1 MKCILNRRCTW
12 FDNSP
17 YNDTFHGRKPS
28 AITARQ
34 NALDAAMPLAYCY
47 QPESRASK
55 AMAKKKHHLNGAEII
70 IEALREEQVEYIFGY
85 PGGAVLHVYDA
96 IYKQK
101 DITHVL
107 ARHEQGAIHEAD
119 GYARASGKVGVAIVT
134 SGPGLTNA
142 VTGIATAYADS
153 IPLVVFSGQ
162 VPSALIGNDA
172 FQEVDAVGIT
182 RPCVKHSF
190 LVKDV
195 NDLAPTI
202 KKAFYIARSGR
213 PGPVLVDVPK
223 DVTGTFT
230 TFSYPEGIEMRSYQ
244 PTVEGHVGQI
254 KRALKSLKKA
264 ERPMLYF
271 GGGVILDNASEL
283 LTDFA
288 RRLNLPV
295 TATLMGLGGYPGNDP
310 QFLGMLG
317 MHGTYEANMA
327 MHHCDV
333 LFAVGARFDDRVTG
347 DLKKFCPHAEI
358 IHVDIDPSSIA
369 KNVVV
374 HIPIVGSVRAVL
386 NEMLRQLGEEKTD
399 KAQTAAWW
407 EQIAQWR
414 AVKSLHYAKSDERI
428 KPQQVIETLYKLTG
442 GNVVIASDVGQHQ
455 MWVAQYFPF
464 HEPRRWVNSGG
475 LGTMGFGYPAA
486 IGAKVARPEED
497 VFCITGDGSIQM
509 MIQEMTTA
517 LQYHIPVK
525 ILCLNNGYLG
535 MVRQWQEFFYD
546 KRYSMSYM
554 ESLPDFVKLAEAYG
568 HSGVRIEK
576 PQELENKLREVI
588 AMKDKTVFVDII
600 TDPTENVYPMIP
612 AGGGQAE
619 MILGPSCSLNQD
631 GDSQEMVLV

>member
-1 MKCILNRRCTW
+1 MQLSGAQILVQ
-12 FDNSP
+12 S
-17 YNDTFHGRKPS
+17 
-28 AITARQ
+28 
-34 NALDAAMPLAYCY
+34 L
-47 QPESRASK
+47 K
-55 AMAKKKHHLNGAEII
+55 AEN
-70 IEALREEQVEYIFGY
+70 VEYVFGY
-85 PGGAVLHVYDA
+85 PGGAVLEIYDA
-96 IYKQK
+96 LYQLHKFEHIL
-101 DITHVL
+101 V
-107 ARHEQGAIHEAD
+107 RHEQAAVHAAD
-119 GYARASGKVGVAIVT
+119 AYARVSGKVGVALVT
-134 SGPGLTNA
+134 SGPGATNA
-142 VTGIATAYADS
+142 ITGIATAYSDS
-153 IPLVVFSGQ
+153 IPLVVISGQ
-162 VPSALIGNDA
+162 VPSPAVGSDA
-172 FQEVDAVGIT
+172 FQEIDMVGIS
-182 RPCVKHSF
+182 RPCVKHNF
-190 LVKDV
+190 LVTEVDEI
-195 NDLAPTI
+195 APTI
-202 KKAFYIARSGR
+202 KKAFQIAQSGR
-213 PGPVLVDVPK
+213 PGPVVVDITK
-223 DVTGTFT
+223 DATQALSK
-230 TFSYPEGIEMRSYQ
+230 FSYPQEDIFIRSYQ
-244 PTVEGHVGQI
+244 PVTHGHIGQI
-254 KRALKSLKKA
+254 KKA
-264 ERPMLYF
+264 VQMLAAAKRPLVYF
-271 GGGVILDNASEL
+271 GGGVILGNAAKQLTEL
-283 LTDFA
+283 VQL
-288 RRLNLPV
+288 LNIPC
-295 TATLMGLGGYPGNDP
+295 TGTLMGLGGYPASDRR
-310 QFLGMLG
+310 FLGMLG

-386 NEMLRQLGEEKTD
+386 SEMLRQMGDEKAD

-407 EQIAQWR
+407 QQIEQWR
-414 AVKSLHYAKSDERI
+414 AVNSLHYAKSEDRI

-442 GNVVIASDVGQHQ
+442 GNAVIASDVGQHQ

-464 HEPRRWVNSGG
+464 HEPRRWINSGG

-486 IGAKVARPEED
+486 IGAKVACPNED

-576 PQELENKLREVI
+576 PQELESKLREVI

>member
-1 MKCILNRRCTW
+1 
-12 FDNSP
+12 
-17 YNDTFHGRKPS
+17 
-28 AITARQ
+28 
-34 NALDAAMPLAYCY
+34 
-47 QPESRASK
+47 
-55 AMAKKKHHLNGAEII
+55 MAKKKHHLNGAEII
-70 IEALREEQVEYIFGY
+70 IEALREEQVEYVFGY
-85 PGGAVLHVYDA
+85 PGGAVLHIYDA

-101 DITHVL
+101 DIVHVL
-107 ARHEQGAIHEAD
+107 SRHEQGAIHEAD

-142 VTGIATAYADS
+142 VTGIATAHADS
-153 IPLVVFSGQ
+153 IPLIVFSGQ

-202 KKAFYIARSGR
+202 KKAFHIARSGR
-213 PGPVLVDVPK
+213 PGPVLIDVPK
-223 DVTGTFT
+223 DITGTFT

-264 ERPMLYF
+264 KRPMLYF
-271 GGGVILDNASEL
+271 GGGVILDNAAEH
-283 LTDFA
+283 LTEVA

-317 MHGTYEANMA
+317 MHGTYEANLA
-327 MHHCDV
+327 THHCDV

-347 DLKKFCPHAEI
+347 DLKKFCPQAEI

-386 NEMLRQLGEEKTD
+386 REMLRQMGDEKVD

-407 EQIAQWR
+407 QQIEQWR
-414 AVKSLHYAKSDERI
+414 AVNSLHYAKSEDRI

-442 GNVVIASDVGQHQ
+442 GNAVIASDVGQHQ

-464 HEPRRWVNSGG
+464 HEPRRWINSGG

-486 IGAKVARPEED
+486 IGAKVARPNED

>member
-1 MKCILNRRCTW
+1 
-12 FDNSP
+12 
-17 YNDTFHGRKPS
+17 
-28 AITARQ
+28 
-34 NALDAAMPLAYCY
+34 
-47 QPESRASK
+47 
-55 AMAKKKHHLNGAEII
+55 MAKKKHHLNGAEII
-70 IEALREEQVEYIFGY
+70 IEALREEQVEYVFGY
-85 PGGAVLHVYDA
+85 PGGAVLHIYDA

-101 DITHVL
+101 DIVHVL
-107 ARHEQGAIHEAD
+107 SRHEQGAIHEAD

-142 VTGIATAYADS
+142 VTGIATAHADS

-202 KKAFYIARSGR
+202 KKAFHIARSGR
-213 PGPVLVDVPK
+213 PGPVLIDVPK
-223 DVTGTFT
+223 DITGTFT

-271 GGGVILDNASEL
+271 GGGVILDNAAEH
-283 LTDFA
+283 LTEVA

-317 MHGTYEANMA
+317 MHGTYEANLA
-327 MHHCDV
+327 THHCDV

-347 DLKKFCPHAEI
+347 DLKKFCPQAEI

-386 NEMLRQLGEEKTD
+386 REMLRQMGDEKAD

-407 EQIAQWR
+407 QQIEQWR
-414 AVKSLHYAKSDERI
+414 AVNSLHYAKNEDRI

-442 GNVVIASDVGQHQ
+442 GNAVIASDVGQHQ

-464 HEPRRWVNSGG
+464 HEPRRWINSGG

-486 IGAKVARPEED
+486 IGAKVARPNED

>member
-1 MKCILNRRCTW
+1 MRLT
-12 FDNSP
+12 P
-17 YNDTFHGRKPS
+17 PS
-28 AITARQ
+28 RLRTVTRPNQ
-34 NALDAAMPLAYCY
+34 
-47 QPESRASK
+47 ERGK

-70 IEALREEQVEYIFGY
+70 IEALREEQVEYVFGY
-85 PGGAVLHVYDA
+85 PGGAVLHIYDA

-101 DITHVL
+101 DIVHVL
-107 ARHEQGAIHEAD
+107 SRHEQGAIHEAD

-142 VTGIATAYADS
+142 VTGIATAHADS

-202 KKAFYIARSGR
+202 KKAFHIARSGR
-213 PGPVLVDVPK
+213 PGPVLIDVPK
-223 DVTGTFT
+223 DITGTFT

-271 GGGVILDNASEL
+271 GGGVILDNAAEH
-283 LTDFA
+283 LTEVA

-317 MHGTYEANMA
+317 MHGTYEANLA
-327 MHHCDV
+327 THHCDV

-347 DLKKFCPHAEI
+347 DLKKFCPQAEI

-386 NEMLRQLGEEKTD
+386 REMLRQMGDEKAD

-407 EQIAQWR
+407 QQIEQWR
-414 AVKSLHYAKSDERI
+414 AVNSLHYAKSEDRI

-442 GNVVIASDVGQHQ
+442 GNAVIASDVGQHQ

-464 HEPRRWVNSGG
+464 HEPRRWINSGG

-486 IGAKVARPEED
+486 IGAKVARPNED

>member
-1 MKCILNRRCTW
+1 
-12 FDNSP
+12 
-17 YNDTFHGRKPS
+17 
-28 AITARQ
+28 
-34 NALDAAMPLAYCY
+34 
-47 QPESRASK
+47 
-55 AMAKKKHHLNGAEII
+55 MAKKKHHLNGAEII
-70 IEALREEQVEYIFGY
+70 IEALREEQVEHIFGY

-153 IPLVVFSGQ
+153 IPLVVISGQ

-195 NDLAPTI
+195 NELAATI

-213 PGPVLVDVPK
+213 PGPVLIDVPK
-223 DVTGTFT
+223 DVTSTFT
-230 TFSYPEGIEMRSYQ
+230 SFSYPEGIEMRSYQ
-244 PTVEGHVGQI
+244 PTIEGHVGQI

-271 GGGVILDNASEL
+271 GGGVILDNAAEH
-283 LTDFA
+283 LTEVA

-317 MHGTYEANMA
+317 MHGTYEANLA

-347 DLKKFCPHAEI
+347 DLKKFCPQAEI

-386 NEMLRQLGEEKTD
+386 SEMLRQMGEEKAD

-407 EQIAQWR
+407 QQIEQWR
-414 AVKSLHYAKSDERI
+414 AVNSLHYAKSEDRI

-442 GNVVIASDVGQHQ
+442 GNAVIASDVGQHQ

-464 HEPRRWVNSGG
+464 HEPRRWINSGG

-486 IGAKVARPEED
+486 IGAKVARPDEE

-517 LQYHIPVK
+517 LQYQIPVK

-546 KRYSMSYM
+546 KRYSMSNM
-554 ESLPDFVKLAEAYG
+554 ECQPDFVKLAEAYG

>member
-1 MKCILNRRCTW
+1 
-12 FDNSP
+12 
-17 YNDTFHGRKPS
+17 
-28 AITARQ
+28 
-34 NALDAAMPLAYCY
+34 
-47 QPESRASK
+47 
-55 AMAKKKHHLNGAEII
+55 MAKKKHHLNGAEII
-70 IEALREEQVEYIFGY
+70 IEALREEQVEYVFGY
-85 PGGAVLHVYDA
+85 PGGAVLHIYDA

-101 DITHVL
+101 DIVHVL
-107 ARHEQGAIHEAD
+107 SRHEQGAIHEAD

-142 VTGIATAYADS
+142 VTGIATAHADS

-202 KKAFYIARSGR
+202 KKAFHIARSGR
-213 PGPVLVDVPK
+213 PGPVLIDVPK
-223 DVTGTFT
+223 DITGTFT

-271 GGGVILDNASEL
+271 GGGVILDNAAEH
-283 LTDFA
+283 LTEVA

-317 MHGTYEANMA
+317 MHGTYEANLA
-327 MHHCDV
+327 THHCDV

-347 DLKKFCPHAEI
+347 DLKKFCPQAEI

-386 NEMLRQLGEEKTD
+386 REMLRQMGDEKAD

-407 EQIAQWR
+407 QQIEQWR
-414 AVKSLHYAKSDERI
+414 AVNSLHYAKSKDRI

-442 GNVVIASDVGQHQ
+442 GNAVIASDVGQHQ

-464 HEPRRWVNSGG
+464 HEPRRWINSGG

-486 IGAKVARPEED
+486 IGAKVARPNED

>member
-1 MKCILNRRCTW
+1 
-12 FDNSP
+12 
-17 YNDTFHGRKPS
+17 
-28 AITARQ
+28 
-34 NALDAAMPLAYCY
+34 
-47 QPESRASK
+47 
-55 AMAKKKHHLNGAEII
+55 
-70 IEALREEQVEYIFGY
+70 
-85 PGGAVLHVYDA
+85 
-96 IYKQK
+96 
-101 DITHVL
+101 
-107 ARHEQGAIHEAD
+107 
-119 GYARASGKVGVAIVT
+119 
-134 SGPGLTNA
+134 
-142 VTGIATAYADS
+142 
-153 IPLVVFSGQ
+153 
-162 VPSALIGNDA
+162 
-172 FQEVDAVGIT
+172 
-182 RPCVKHSF
+182 
-190 LVKDV
+190 
-195 NDLAPTI
+195 
-202 KKAFYIARSGR
+202 
-213 PGPVLVDVPK
+213 
-223 DVTGTFT
+223 
-230 TFSYPEGIEMRSYQ
+230 
-244 PTVEGHVGQI
+244 
-254 KRALKSLKKA
+254 
-264 ERPMLYF
+264 
-271 GGGVILDNASEL
+271 
-283 LTDFA
+283 
-288 RRLNLPV
+288 
-295 TATLMGLGGYPGNDP
+295 
-310 QFLGMLG
+310 
-317 MHGTYEANMA
+317 MHGTYEANLA
-327 MHHCDV
+327 THHCDV

-347 DLKKFCPHAEI
+347 DLKKFCPQAEI

-386 NEMLRQLGEEKTD
+386 REMLRQMGDEKAD

-407 EQIAQWR
+407 QQIEQWR
-414 AVKSLHYAKSDERI
+414 AVNSLHYAKSEDRI

-442 GNVVIASDVGQHQ
+442 GNAVIASDVGQHQ

-464 HEPRRWVNSGG
+464 HEPRRWINSGG

-486 IGAKVARPEED
+486 IGAKVARPNED

-517 LQYHIPVK
+517 LQYYIPVK

-546 KRYSMSYM
+546 KRYSMSHM

>member
-1 MKCILNRRCTW
+1 
-12 FDNSP
+12 
-17 YNDTFHGRKPS
+17 
-28 AITARQ
+28 
-34 NALDAAMPLAYCY
+34 
-47 QPESRASK
+47 
-55 AMAKKKHHLNGAEII
+55 MAKKKHHLNGAEII

-85 PGGAVLHVYDA
+85 PGGAVLHIYDA

-101 DITHVL
+101 DIVHVL
-107 ARHEQGAIHEAD
+107 SRHEQGAIHEAD

-142 VTGIATAYADS
+142 VTGIATAHADS

-202 KKAFYIARSGR
+202 KKAFHTARSGR
-213 PGPVLVDVPK
+213 PGPVLIDVPK
-223 DVTGTFT
+223 DITGTFT

-264 ERPMLYF
+264 KRPMLYF
-271 GGGVILDNASEL
+271 GGGVILDNAAEH
-283 LTDFA
+283 LTEVA

-317 MHGTYEANMA
+317 MHGTYEANLA
-327 MHHCDV
+327 THHCDV

-347 DLKKFCPHAEI
+347 DLKKFCPQAEI

-386 NEMLRQLGEEKTD
+386 REMLRQMGDEKAD

-407 EQIAQWR
+407 QQIEQWR
-414 AVKSLHYAKSDERI
+414 AVNSLHYAKSEDRI

-442 GNVVIASDVGQHQ
+442 GNAVIASDVGQHQ

-464 HEPRRWVNSGG
+464 HEPRRWINSGG

-486 IGAKVARPEED
+486 IGAKVARPNED

>member
-1 MKCILNRRCTW
+1 
-12 FDNSP
+12 
-17 YNDTFHGRKPS
+17 
-28 AITARQ
+28 
-34 NALDAAMPLAYCY
+34 
-47 QPESRASK
+47 
-55 AMAKKKHHLNGAEII
+55 MAKKKHHLNGAEII
-70 IEALREEQVEYIFGY
+70 IEALREEQVEYVFGY
-85 PGGAVLHVYDA
+85 PGGAVLHIYDA

-101 DITHVL
+101 DIVHVL
-107 ARHEQGAIHEAD
+107 SRHEQGAIHEAD

-142 VTGIATAYADS
+142 VTGIATAHADS
-153 IPLVVFSGQ
+153 IPLVVISGQ

-195 NDLAPTI
+195 NELAATI

-213 PGPVLVDVPK
+213 PGPVLIDVPK
-223 DVTGTFT
+223 DVTSTFT
-230 TFSYPEGIEMRSYQ
+230 SFSYPEGIEMRSYQ

-264 ERPMLYF
+264 KRPMLYF
-271 GGGVILDNASEL
+271 GGGVILDNAAEH
-283 LTDFA
+283 LTEVA

-295 TATLMGLGGYPGNDP
+295 TATLMGLGGYPGNDK

-317 MHGTYEANMA
+317 MHGTYEANLA

-347 DLKKFCPHAEI
+347 DLKKFCPQAEI

-386 NEMLRQLGEEKTD
+386 REMLRQMGDEKAD

-407 EQIAQWR
+407 QQIEQWR
-414 AVKSLHYAKSDERI
+414 AVNSLHYAKSEDRI

-442 GNVVIASDVGQHQ
+442 GNAVIASDVGQHQ

-464 HEPRRWVNSGG
+464 HEPRRWINSGG

>member
-1 MKCILNRRCTW
+1 MRLT
-12 FDNSP
+12 P
-17 YNDTFHGRKPS
+17 PS
-28 AITARQ
+28 RLRTVTRPNQ
-34 NALDAAMPLAYCY
+34 
-47 QPESRASK
+47 ERGK

-70 IEALREEQVEYIFGY
+70 IEALREEQVEYVFGY
-85 PGGAVLHVYDA
+85 PGGAVLHIYDA

-101 DITHVL
+101 DIVHVL
-107 ARHEQGAIHEAD
+107 SRHEQGAIHEAD

-142 VTGIATAYADS
+142 VTGIATAHADS
-153 IPLVVFSGQ
+153 IPLIVFSGQ

-202 KKAFYIARSGR
+202 KKAFHIARSGR
-213 PGPVLVDVPK
+213 PGPVLIDVPK
-223 DVTGTFT
+223 DITGTFT

-271 GGGVILDNASEL
+271 GGGVILDNAAEQ
-283 LTDFA
+283 LTEVA

-317 MHGTYEANMA
+317 MHGTYEANLA
-327 MHHCDV
+327 THHCDV

-347 DLKKFCPHAEI
+347 ELEKFCPQAKI

-386 NEMLRQLGEEKTD
+386 REMLRQMGDEKVD

-407 EQIAQWR
+407 QQIEQWR
-414 AVKSLHYAKSDERI
+414 AVNSLHYAKSEDRI

-442 GNVVIASDVGQHQ
+442 GNAVIASDVGQHQ

-464 HEPRRWVNSGG
+464 HEPRRWINSGG

-486 IGAKVARPEED
+486 IGAKVARPNED